1 MANKNRMARID
12 AQIQRNISEIIN
24 TKLNDPRISGVVSV
38 MDVKTTPDLKHAKI
52 FLSLYGNED
61 KEETLSAIRSAQ
73 SFIRRSLAQSLN
85 LRIVPELSFVLDT
98 TQEYSEKINKILSN
112 LNIPSNNDEENN

>member
-12 AQIQRNISEIIN
+12 AQIQRNVSEIIN

-38 MDVKTTPDLKHAKI
+38 MDVKTTPDLKHAKV
-52 FLSLYGNED
+52 FLSVYGEE

-73 SFIRRSLAQSLN
+73 SFIRRGLAQSLN

-112 LNIPSNNDEENN
+112 LNIPSNDEEENN

>member
-38 MDVKTTPDLKHAKI
+38 MDVKTTPDLKHAKV

-61 KEETLSAIRSAQ
+61 KEETLTAIRAAQ
-73 SFIRRSLAQSLN
+73 SFIRRGLAQSLN

-112 LNIPSNNDEENN
+112 LNIPSNSDEENN

>member
-12 AQIQRNISEIIN
+12 AQIQRDISEIIN

-38 MDVKTTPDLKHAKI
+38 MDVKTTPDLKHAKV
-52 FLSLYGNED
+52 FLSVYGNEN
-61 KEETLSAIRSAQ
+61 KEDTLSAIRSAQ

-85 LRIVPELSFVLDT
+85 LRIVPELTFILDT
-98 TQEYSEKINKILSN
+98 TQEYSEKINQILSG
-112 LNIPSNNDEENN
+112 LNIPSNIDEENN